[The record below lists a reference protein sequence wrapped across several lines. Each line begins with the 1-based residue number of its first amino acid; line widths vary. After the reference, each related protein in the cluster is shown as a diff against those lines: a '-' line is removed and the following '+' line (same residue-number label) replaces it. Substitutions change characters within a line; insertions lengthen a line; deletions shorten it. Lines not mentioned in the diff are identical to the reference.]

1 MPNPLI
7 PTATKSPNELPPTN
21 LAHDAWAYWIDA
33 CQRATLFLNVLQE
46 RSDRYE
52 EHNSKVAPHVLKFGC
67 ELVMDGR
74 KLQRPVNYALVRVL
88 PPDGT
93 EIDQSKRPFVIVDPR
108 AGHGPGIGG
117 FKPQSEIGVAFKA
130 GHPCYFIG
138 FLPDPVPG
146 QTIEDIVHAEAAFL
160 ACVIGLH
167 PEADGK
173 PAVIGNCQAGW
184 AVMLV
189 AALRPELFGPII
201 LAGSPLAYWAGVRG
215 AESHALFGRSAGWQ
229 LAHRFNG

>member
-1 MPNPLI
+1 METSLTRVNG
-7 PTATKSPNELPPTN
+7 TLPEEHLPITPAPIAAKPVTVN

-93 EIDQSKRPFVIVDPR
+93 EID
-108 AGHGPGIGG
+108 
-117 FKPQSEIGVAFKA
+117 
-130 GHPCYFIG
+130 
-138 FLPDPVPG
+138 
-146 QTIEDIVHAEAAFL
+146 
-160 ACVIGLH
+160 
-167 PEADGK
+167 
-173 PAVIGNCQAGW
+173 
-184 AVMLV
+184 
-189 AALRPELFGPII
+189 
-201 LAGSPLAYWAGVRG
+201 
-215 AESHALFGRSAGWQ
+215 
-229 LAHRFNG
+229 